1 MIKVFDTLAA
11 DTPKIIAIELKRII
25 AARDTEAP
33 LRILDV
39 GAGSGEIWKRVE
51 RRPTRDFGA
60 ATEFDLEGEG
70 IGIKVAK

>member
-1 MIKVFDTLAA
+1 MIKFLDTLAA
-11 DTPKIIAIELKRII
+11 DTPKIIALELKRIL
-25 AARDTEAP
+25 ASRHTDAP

-51 RRPTRDFGA
+51 PRPTRDFGA